1 MLARIFLL
9 KQGKCC
15 GNGCLMCPYK
25 EKHSRGSQKIRKEV
39 LDDLESWEKEQLISD
54 KIHPSDK

>member
-1 MLARIFLL
+1 MLSKIFLI

-15 GNGCLMCPYK
+15 GNGCLMCPYHK
-25 EKHSRGSQKIRKEV
+25 KHSRGTRRLRKEV
-39 LDDLESWEKEQLISD
+39 VTNLENWEKEQLISD

>member
-15 GNGCLMCPYK
+15 GNGCLMCPY
-25 EKHSRGSQKIRKEV
+25 EKKHLRGSQKIRKEV
-39 LDDLESWEKEQLISD
+39 LDDLESWEKEQ
-54 KIHPSDK
+54 

>member
-15 GNGCLMCPYK
+15 GNGCLMCPYE
-25 EKHSRGSQKIRKEV
+25 EKHSRGYQKIRKEV
-39 LDDLESWEKEQLISD
+39 LDDLEIWEKEQLILD

>member
-15 GNGCLMCPYK
+15 GNGCLMCPYE

-39 LDDLESWEKEQLISD
+39 LDDLEIWEKEQLILD
-54 KIHPSDK
+54 KIHPSDR

>member
-9 KQGKCC
+9 KRGKCC
-15 GNGCLMCPYK
+15 GNGCLMCPYEK
-25 EKHSRGSQKIRKEV
+25 KHSRGSHKIRKEV
-39 LDDLESWEKEQLISD
+39 LDDLEIWEKEQLILD